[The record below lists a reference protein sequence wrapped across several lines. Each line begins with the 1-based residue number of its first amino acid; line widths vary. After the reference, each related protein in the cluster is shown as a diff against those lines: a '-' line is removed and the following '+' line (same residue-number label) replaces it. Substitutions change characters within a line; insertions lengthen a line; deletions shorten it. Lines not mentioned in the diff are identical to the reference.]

1 MMKRLQCMLMV
12 ALLASPAI
20 ANPASSSA
28 PIPHERLL
36 MDFGWKFHL
45 GNDWGIGH
53 NLAKSGQG
61 YGPASMDYSD
71 ASWRQ
76 VQLPHDWAIELP
88 FDAKADGSHGFKA
101 LGSAFPQNSVSWY
114 RRTFD
119 LAKADANRRLWLEF
133 DGVFR

>member
-28 PIPHERLL
+28 PIPRERLL

-71 ASWRQ
+71 AS
-76 VQLPHDWAIELP
+76 
-88 FDAKADGSHGFKA
+88 
-101 LGSAFPQNSVSWY
+101 
-114 RRTFD
+114 
-119 LAKADANRRLWLEF
+119 
-133 DGVFR
+133 